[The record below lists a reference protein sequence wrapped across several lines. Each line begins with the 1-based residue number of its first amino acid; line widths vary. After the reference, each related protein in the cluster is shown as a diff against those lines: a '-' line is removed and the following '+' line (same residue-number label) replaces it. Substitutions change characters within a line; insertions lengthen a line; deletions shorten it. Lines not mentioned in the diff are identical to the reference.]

1 MATVS
6 TNATAVLTSNLT
18 EHDKPIFSHISTRAW
33 RFDSNGSNSKWRT
46 RGKGSITIYYN
57 IKINKAKLIFFDDKY
72 KKVRLLQWIG
82 DSNASISSEEAVQWI
97 GADYTMDPLHPLQS
111 QWKLKFI
118 HSKDAALKFMILY
131 NYHIALHN
139 KYLNKNEFLEAQ
151 VCYICYDF
159 IHESKLLF
167 CGHIGCNSCITEW
180 IESSKHSDHGATCPI
195 CRSLIL
201 LK

>member
-1 MATVS
+1 MFTDQTGSAYAKSALNGTFS
-6 TNATAVLTSNLT
+6 LPAVILL
-18 EHDKPIFSHISTRAW
+18 SH
-33 RFDSNGSNSKWRT
+33 K
-46 RGKGSITIYYN
+46 YN
-57 IKINKAKLIFFDDKY
+57 QQL
-72 KKVRLLQWIG
+72 V
-82 DSNASISSEEAVQWI
+82 EWI
-97 GADYTMDPLHPLQS
+97 GADYTMDPHHPLQP

-167 CGHIGCNSCITEW
+167 CGHIGCNSCITQW
-180 IESSKHSDHGATCPI
+180 IESSKQGIDSAQTLLMLNHGLHHHQSYGKCERI
-195 CRSLIL
+195 
-201 LK
+201 